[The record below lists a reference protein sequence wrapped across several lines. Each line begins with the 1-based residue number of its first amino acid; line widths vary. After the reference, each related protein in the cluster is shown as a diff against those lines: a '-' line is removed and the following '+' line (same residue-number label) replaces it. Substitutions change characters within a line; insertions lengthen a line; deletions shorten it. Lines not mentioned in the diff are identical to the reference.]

1 MKIFDKF
8 RKRQIKNEVTI
19 TPEQEEIM
27 WSNTENSSMLLS
39 SAYYSCMQI
48 RCNALAKMPIKILK
62 KDKDGTH
69 IQTDTSL
76 YTLLKLRPNK
86 FTNAHDFLWA
96 TEYFRLEY
104 GNAYWYPKIINGEV
118 KAIYLLDSRNVQI
131 VYDNIGLLDDNKKVY
146 YFYSDPHYG
155 QFVYTED
162 EIVHFKN
169 YSLDGIAGRGIKK
182 YLADTINTEKSGQSV
197 LKERYDKGLQ
207 DPIIV
212 TYTGDLNDSN
222 KGRIQRKFESIGGT
236 QSAGKVIPIPS
247 DFSVSQLETKLVN
260 NQFFELQELT
270 TRRIANAFGVKSF
283 QLNDMNKSTYTNIT
297 EQNKAFYVDTMQ
309 NVVTTYEQEM
319 TYKLLSQGQMKNGI
333 YIHFN
338 VDVLLRSDLQTR
350 YNAYAQGISAG
361 FLTIAEARDK
371 EELPFMS
378 DTDKLIIGNGASIP
392 LSDLGSQYLK
402 NTPENGQ

>member
-19 TPEQEEIM
+19 TSEQEELM
-27 WSNTENSSMLLS
+27 WNNTENSSMLLS

-86 FTNAHDFLWA
+86 FTNAHDFIWA

-118 KAIYLLDSRNVQI
+118 RAIYLLDSRNIQI

-155 QFVYTED
+155 QFVYRED

-207 DPIIV
+207 DPIVI

-319 TYKLLSQGQMKNGI
+319 TYKLLSQGQTKSGI

-402 NTPENGQ
+402 NNPENGQ

>member
-19 TPEQEEIM
+19 TPEQEELM
-27 WSNTENSSMLLS
+27 WNNTENSSMLLS

-48 RCNALAKMPIKILK
+48 RCNSLAKMPIKILK

-118 KAIYLLDSRNVQI
+118 RAIYLLDSRNVQI

-155 QFVYTED
+155 QFVYRED

-207 DPIIV
+207 DPIVI

-319 TYKLLSQGQMKNGI
+319 TYKLLSQGQTKSGI

-378 DTDKLIIGNGASIP
+378 DTDKLIVGNGASIP

-402 NTPENGQ
+402 NNPEN

>member
-1 MKIFDKF
+1 MKIMDLF

-27 WSNTENSSMLLS
+27 WSKTENSSMLLS

-62 KDKDGTH
+62 KDSDGTH

-76 YTLLKLRPNK
+76 YTLLKLRPNR

-104 GNAYWYPKIINGEV
+104 GNAYWYPKIRNGEV

-162 EIVHFKN
+162 EILHFKN

-182 YLADTINTEKSGQSV
+182 YLADTINTEKSGQNV
-197 LKERYDKGLQ
+197 LKKRYDKGLQ

-222 KGRIQRKFESIGGT
+222 KGRIQRK
-236 QSAGKVIPIPS
+236 
-247 DFSVSQLETKLVN
+247 TKLVN

-319 TYKLLSQGQMKNGI
+319 TYKLLSQVQMKNGI

-371 EELPFMS
+371 EELPFMQ

-402 NTPENGQ
+402 NNPENGQ

>member
-1 MKIFDKF
+1 MKIFDIF

-19 TPEQEEIM
+19 TPEQEELM
-27 WSNTENSSMLLS
+27 WNNTENSGMLLS

-69 IQTDTSL
+69 IQTDTNL

-104 GNAYWYPKIINGEV
+104 GNAYRYPKIINGEV
-118 KAIYLLDSRNVQI
+118 KAIYLLDSRNIQI

-402 NTPENGQ
+402 NNPENGQ

>member
-19 TPEQEEIM
+19 TPEQEELM
-27 WSNTENSSMLLS
+27 WNNTENSSMLLS

-118 KAIYLLDSRNVQI
+118 RAIYLLDSRNVQI

-155 QFVYTED
+155 QFVYRED

-207 DPIIV
+207 DPIVI

-338 VDVLLRSDLQTR
+338 VDILLRSDLQTR

-402 NTPENGQ
+402 NTPEN

>member
-19 TPEQEEIM
+19 TPEQEELM
-27 WSNTENSSMLLS
+27 WNNTENSSMLLS

-118 KAIYLLDSRNVQI
+118 RAIYLLDSRNVQI

-155 QFVYTED
+155 QFVYRED

-169 YSLDGIAGRGIKK
+169 YSLDSIAGRGIKK

-207 DPIIV
+207 DPIVI

-402 NTPENGQ
+402 NNPENGQ

>member
-1 MKIFDKF
+1 M
-8 RKRQIKNEVTI
+8 
-19 TPEQEEIM
+19 
-27 WSNTENSSMLLS
+27 
-39 SAYYSCMQI
+39 
-48 RCNALAKMPIKILK
+48 
-62 KDKDGTH
+62 
-69 IQTDTSL
+69 
-76 YTLLKLRPNK
+76 
-86 FTNAHDFLWA
+86 
-96 TEYFRLEY
+96 
-104 GNAYWYPKIINGEV
+104 
-118 KAIYLLDSRNVQI
+118 
-131 VYDNIGLLDDNKKVY
+131 YDNIGLLDDNKKVY

-319 TYKLLSQGQMKNGI
+319 TYKLLSHVQMKNGI

>member
-19 TPEQEEIM
+19 TPEQEELM
-27 WSNTENSSMLLS
+27 WNNTENSSMLLS

-118 KAIYLLDSRNVQI
+118 RAIYLLDSRNVQI

-155 QFVYTED
+155 QFVYRED

-207 DPIIV
+207 DPIVI

-247 DFSVSQLETKLVN
+247 NFSVSQLETKLVN

-319 TYKLLSQGQMKNGI
+319 TYKLLSQIQMKNGI

-402 NTPENGQ
+402 NNPENGQ